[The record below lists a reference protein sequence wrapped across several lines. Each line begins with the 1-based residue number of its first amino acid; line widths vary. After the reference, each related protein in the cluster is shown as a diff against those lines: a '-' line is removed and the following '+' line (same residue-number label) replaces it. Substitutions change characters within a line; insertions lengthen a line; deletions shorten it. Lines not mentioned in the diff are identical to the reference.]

1 MKLKTKLVELADRYL
16 VEDWRDCLKWLS
28 VQGAA
33 LLAILAGLD
42 AADVAFVRELL
53 PEYYQGYLAVL
64 IVLARVKRQE

>member
-1 MKLKTKLVELADRYL
+1 MKLKTKLVGLADRYL

-28 VQGAA
+28 VQGAV

-42 AADVAFVRELL
+42 AADVAFIRELL

-64 IVLARVKRQE
+64 IVLARVKRQR

>member
-1 MKLKTKLVELADRYL
+1 MKLKTELVRLADKYL
-16 VEDWRDCLKWLS
+16 VEDWRDCLSWLS

-53 PEYYQGYLAVL
+53 PDHYAGYLAVL
-64 IVLARVKRQE
+64 IALARVKRQK